1 MVNSSGSGLGDGP
14 IAIVGMACRL
24 PKASNPRE
32 FWQLLH
38 SGGSGVT
45 PVPGGRWTGLAGPDA
60 ELLRY
65 GGFVDD
71 VDRFDAEFFGI
82 SPREAA
88 VMDPQQRL
96 ALELGWEAFEDAGLV
111 PARLRGRRVGVFAGA
126 MAADYELL
134 SLRRGA
140 IGHHSLT
147 GLRTGMIPNRM
158 SYAFGFTG
166 PSLAVDTGQSSSL
179 VAVHLAAESI
189 RSGESDLA
197 LAGGIQL
204 NLAGDNA
211 VTTARFGGLSPDG
224 RCFTFDARANGY
236 VRGEG
241 GGFVVLKPLSLAL
254 EDGDDV
260 YAVLLGSAVNNEGP
274 GESFTR
280 PSAEAQEAVLRA
292 AYRRAGVDPGR
303 VQYVELHGT
312 GTKVGDPI
320 EARALGAAL
329 GEGRTT
335 PLSVGS
341 AKTNVGHLESAAGIV
356 GLVKTALA
364 VRNRRLPASLNFEQP
379 NPDIRFDEWQLRV
392 VPSAEA
398 WPEVEGPLLAGV
410 SSFGVGGT
418 NCHVVLSSPH
428 PAAPAREHTGMPSA
442 ESVVPVLVSGR
453 SQAALRDQAARLA
466 DALDAEAGL
475 AVADLAWSSALT
487 RSGFEHRAVVVTGDR
502 AEASAGLRAL
512 AAGEPDPAVVT
523 GVAAPSRGVVFVFP
537 GQGSQ
542 WPGMGRGL
550 LETSPVFRQSMLECQ
565 EALAPWVSWSL
576 IDVLTGTDGTDGAAL
591 DRVDVVQP
599 ALWAIMVSL
608 SRLWRSCGVEPDAVV
623 GHSQGEIAAAC
634 VAGAL
639 SLSDGARVVAL
650 RARALRTLAGRGGM
664 LSVDLSRDGVEE
676 WLGRYPGRVSL
687 AAVNATGSVVLAGE
701 PEALR
706 LLRDELTAQDIRARL
721 VDVDYASHSAQ
732 VDEVRAEVLEA
743 LAPIEPRPARVP
755 FFSTVDAGWLRGTEV
770 DAAYWFRNLRQ
781 TVLFDPAIAT
791 LLAEGH
797 RAFVEVSPHPVT
809 TVPIA
814 QTVDAAAVPAV
825 VTGTLRRDQDS
836 PRRFLVSLAS
846 LHAGGVELDWPRVFA
861 GLGVR
866 GRRVGLPTYAFQRE
880 RYWLEEPEIPAPI
893 AAAPA
898 ASRPAEAPREPVLA
912 VRDVVARETAAVLGL
927 RDWRRVDDRRT
938 FKDLGFDSIMMVE
951 LRDRVNRALGARLDT
966 TEIFSHPTAAQLSE
980 RVELDLG
987 LRTPDTGSAAPA
999 AAEAGDPIVI
1009 VGTACR
1015 FPGGVASPE
1024 DLWDVVATGRDVI
1037 SGFPADRGWD
1047 LAALRDGGSAT
1058 ELGGFLHDAPEFDAG
1073 FFGIS
1078 PREALAMDPQQRL
1091 LLETSWEALERA
1103 NITPASL
1110 EGTRAGVF
1118 VGAYAQGYLQRRA
1131 RTDDELAGYLLT
1143 GTSSSV
1149 MSGRVAYALGLAGPA
1164 VTVDTAC
1171 SSSLVALHLAV
1182 QSLRSGESD
1191 LALVG
1196 GVTVMSEPDI
1206 FEEFSR
1212 QGGLAPDGRCKPFA
1226 DSADGTGWSE
1236 GTGVL
1241 VVERLSTARA
1251 QGHRVLAVVR
1261 GTAINQDGASNGLTA
1276 PNGTAQQRVIRDALA
1291 RAGLSGADVD
1301 AVEAHGTGTRLGDP
1315 IEAQALLATL
1325 GQGRGE
1331 GEPVWL
1337 GSVKSNIGH
1346 TQAAAGVAGVIKMV
1360 EAMRHGVLPR
1370 SLHAERPT
1378 TRVDWDSG
1386 AVRVL
1391 TEQVRWPETG
1401 RPRRAG
1407 VSAFGISGTNA
1418 HVILEQPPAE
1428 PALAV
1433 RPEVHTPVPIVVSG
1447 QSEPALRA
1455 QAARLAAFVERAP
1468 EVAQADL
1475 AWSLVTA
1482 RSTFDH
1488 RAVVVPADRAG
1499 LLSSLAALAGGDRTG
1514 VVPGSTGRV
1523 ALVFSGQ
1530 GAQRVGMGRALAARF
1545 PVFAEA
1551 LDEVC
1556 ALLDPVLAGESALRE
1571 VMFGEAEL
1579 LDQTGYTQPAL
1590 FAWQTAWSRLLVSW
1604 GIRPDFVLGHS
1615 IGEIAAAHAAG
1626 VFSLEDACTLV
1637 AARANLMQALP
1648 AGGAMLAVS
1657 AADSEIAPLLEDYD
1671 GTVGIAAVNAGHA
1684 VVLSGD
1690 EAAVAD
1696 LGRLLGERGHKTTR
1710 LRVSHAFHSARMDPM
1725 LAEFRAAIAGISFHE
1740 PVVPLVANL
1749 TGEIAGPEVSTVDYW
1764 VRHVREPVRFAAGV
1778 ATVDGRG
1785 ARVFVE
1791 AGPASTLASMLG
1803 AELDPERASVIPAVR
1818 KDQDEVTG
1826 ALDAVAR
1833 LHALGATVDWAEV
1846 FAGLAVEGRHVAVPT
1861 YAFQRERFWPA
1872 TADSAGDVGS
1882 AGLEPVDHPLLGA
1895 GTALP
1900 DADGHV
1906 FSGRLSTATR
1916 PWLADHA
1923 ANGVV
1928 LLPGTAFVEVVIR
1941 AGDAVGCGRI
1951 DDLTLHEPL
1960 VLPEDDA
1967 VDLQVLVGGPEADGA
1982 RAVTVYS
1989 RPAGQ
1994 DDSWT
1999 RHASGTVTPTADV
2012 EAVEA
2017 GADLAW
2023 PPRNAT
2029 PVSLDGFYGSAGRSA
2044 FDYGPVFQGLQA
2056 VWTRG
2061 SEVFA
2066 EVAVPAAAR
2075 ELVPR
2080 FGLHPALLD
2089 AVLQANVFAPL
2100 APAEHGRMPFSFSG
2114 VTLHATGA
2122 TTLRV
2127 RLTATG
2133 EDLIRVDAVDPA
2145 GAPVITIESL
2155 ALRPFA
2161 PELLSRAAAAGAPET
2176 LLRLD
2181 WTAVPAPSPAAA
2193 GTWWALAGFH
2203 GEIPDGLDVAN
2214 DVAELVAA
2222 GARDVVVPVAG
2233 SGGDPEGT
2241 SSGDIAEE
2249 TRAMT
2254 AAVLDLLRSWLAQPA
2269 LAEARL
2275 VFLTRRAVGTTDAEP
2290 VEDLAAAAV
2299 WGLVRSAQ
2307 TEHPDR
2313 FTLLDHDRLLLTP
2326 ARLTTAEPQSAL
2338 RGDRTLVP
2346 RLAVASDA
2354 ELLALPADSGAV
2366 DDAPAAWRLAVS
2378 EPGTVDNLVLRAAPD
2393 LTEPLGPGQVRI
2405 AVRVAGLN
2413 FRDVL
2418 NALGMYPGDPV
2429 PLGLEVAGVVTETGP
2444 EVTELTV
2451 GDRVLGIAPGGLGP
2465 VAVADQRSLVAVPRQ
2480 WSFAQAATAPV
2491 VFLTAWHGLRDLAG
2505 LRAGES
2511 VLIHAGAGGVGMAAI
2526 RLARHLGAEVFAT
2539 ASPGKWAVLRSLGLP
2554 DDHLASSR
2562 TADFEARFSAATGG
2576 RGVDVVLNSLTGEFV
2591 DASLRLLAPGGRF
2604 VEMGKVDL
2612 RAAHEVAAAHPG
2624 VFYQA
2629 FDLMEVDLDR
2639 IHRMLAELAGL
2650 FASGALVP
2658 LPVKTWDVRRAP
2670 EAFRFVSQAK
2680 HVGKVALTI
2689 PRAPDPEGAVVIT
2702 GGTGGLGAAVARHFV
2717 ERRGARRL
2725 VLISRRGEAAPG
2737 AAELRAELAAH
2748 GAEVVIEACDVADH
2762 DRLAEVLAAARPVT
2776 AVVHTAGVVA
2786 DATVESLTPEALG
2799 RVLAPKVRGAWHLH
2813 ELTRDTD
2820 LAAFVLFSSIGGVT
2834 GAAGQANYAAAN
2846 GFLDALASLR
2856 RGEGRPAVSVAW
2868 GAWSPEAGM
2877 TAALS
2882 EVDLHRLT
2890 RSGLPPLTVEQG
2902 LALFDRALAAD
2913 RPLSVATRLD
2923 RKAVS
2928 AQPSRLFEALTTR
2941 PAARIGAATEDP
2953 ASAEAGV
2960 SMARRLAALT
2970 PADRARTLTNL
2981 VRAEVAAVLGH
2992 AVPGDLDPAQ
3002 AFKELGMDSLTS
3014 VELRNRVNKVF
3025 GIRLPATEIFNHPTT
3040 AQLADRVGGELGL
3053 RQEEAAPAVT
3063 AVRVLDDDP
3072 IVIVGMG
3079 CRFPGGADSPEDLWD
3094 LVAAGRDAISG
3105 FPADRGWDLAALRG
3119 GGSATAQGGFL
3130 HEAPDFD
3137 ADFFGISPR
3146 EALAMDPQQRLLLE
3160 VSWEALERAG
3170 IAPDSVGGTRAGVFV
3185 GAYHQ
3190 DYLRE
3195 RTPARDELGGYLLTG
3210 TTSSVLSGRIAYS
3223 LGLEGPAVTVDT
3235 ACSSSLVALHW
3246 AAQSLRSGE
3255 CDLAL
3260 VGGVTVMSTP
3270 DIFEEFSRQDGLSA
3284 DGRCKPF
3291 ADAADGT
3298 GWGEGVGVLVVE
3310 RMSAARAAEHRVLA
3324 VVRGSAVNQDG
3335 ASNGLTAP
3343 NGPSQQRVITAA
3355 LAKAGV
3361 RAAEIDAVEAHGT
3374 GTRLGDPIEAQAL
3387 LATLGQGREEDRPL
3401 WLGSVK
3407 SNIGHTQAAAGVAGI
3422 IKMVQAMAHG
3432 ILPRSLH
3439 VDEPSSRVDWTSGA
3453 VRVLTEQVAWP
3464 ETGRPRRAGVSGFGI
3479 SGTNAHVILEQAPG
3493 EPASV
3498 STVDTTRTAEAADL
3512 AETPVPVPVS
3522 GRSDSA
3528 VREQAARLVRLLERK
3543 PDLAVADL
3551 AWSLATTRSS
3561 LDHRAVV
3568 VAADRAELAPKLR
3581 ALAAGEPDPAVVTG
3595 TAATSGGVVFV
3606 FPGQGSQWTG
3616 MGRELLETA
3625 PVFREWIL
3633 KCQDALAPWVD
3644 WSLVDVLTGDSAEP
3658 ADRVDVVQPVL
3669 WAMMVSLAQLWR
3681 SFGVQPDAVVG
3692 HSQGEI
3698 AAACVAG
3705 ALSLEDGARVV
3716 ALRAQAL
3723 LEIAGQGGMLSVAL
3737 SPDEVQPW
3745 LDREEGRVS
3754 PAAINAAASVV
3765 LAGDAPALERLRE
3778 EMTEQGIRARRVE
3791 VDYASHSPA
3800 VEQVRDRVLAAL
3812 APITR
3817 RTADLKFLSTV
3828 DTSWHDGT
3836 ELDAYYWYRN
3846 LRRTVRFEP
3855 AVRKLLADG
3864 YQTFVEVSAHPVL
3877 TVPLAETIEDAGARA
3892 VVTGTLRRDRG
3903 SVRRVLTS
3911 LAAVHTAGV
3920 AIDWPRVFGTGR
3932 RRVELPTY
3940 AFQHQRFWPTSE
3952 PAEALAGW
3960 GYDVVWTPA
3969 PQPAPAQPSGVWW
3982 LVVPGGCEAAPSV
3995 TALRREL
4002 ADAGATAELVVVAPG
4017 RADRATLAARFGE
4030 PATPTG
4036 VVSFLAWPDTSVAD
4050 GAEVP
4055 RGLALTA
4062 TLLQALGDASIQAP
4076 VWVVTRGAI
4085 GVADLA
4091 EVAHPAQTAIWGWGR
4106 TAAVEYPRRWG
4117 GLIDVPADDADPG
4130 LAASVAQILR
4140 SGGGTEDQLAVRAS
4154 GIWARRLAHR
4164 DLPPADG
4171 SDWEFPAGGSVL
4183 VTGGTGALG
4192 AHVARW
4198 LATGGVPHLVLVSRR
4213 GPAAPGAAELE
4224 AELTALGARVTVVAG
4239 DAADRE
4245 AMAEVIAA
4253 IPADLPLAGVVH
4265 TAVVVDDGIIDT
4277 VTGEQRTAVFRPK
4290 VEAAVVLHELTRDL
4304 DLAMFVMFSSISATL
4319 GGVGLSTYAAA
4330 NAYLDGLAQHRR
4342 AHGLPAT
4349 SVAWGTWSGDGLAS
4363 ASAAQQNLRRFGMI
4377 TMAPDAALEAL
4388 RRVLGRGEATAVIAD
4403 VDWRQYLAV
4412 FTAARPSPLL
4422 GDLPETRQSSTDPE
4436 DTGANLALDP
4446 AVRLRTR
4453 LAGLARTDQVRI
4465 VLDLV
4470 RVQLAAILGYGD
4482 AEPIPENRAFRDLG
4496 FDSLTAVELR
4506 NILSMATGLDLPRTL
4521 VFDYPTPTDLAR
4533 HLLDELAE
4541 PEVSAPAV
4549 LVPAQPHPDDDPIV
4563 VVGMGCRFPGG
4574 VTSPE
4579 ELWDLVADGADA
4591 ISEFPA
4597 DRGWDLAGLHAGGST
4612 TRLGGF
4618 LDEVA
4623 GFDAGFFGISPREA
4637 LAMDPQQRLLLE
4649 TSWEALERA
4658 GIKPGSLRGTRTG
4671 VFVGSSIQDYI
4682 HASMQVREDL
4692 EGYLLT
4698 GSSSSVLSGRVAYLL
4713 GLEGPAIT
4721 VDTACSSSLVTL
4733 HLAAQSLLSGE
4744 CDLALAGGVTVMS
4757 TAELFLDFTRQGA
4770 LSVDGRCKAF
4780 AETADGAGF
4789 SEGVGVLAV
4798 ERLSSARAAGRRV
4811 LAVVRGSAVNQDGAS
4826 NGLTAPN
4833 GPSQQRVITA
4843 ALARAGVSA
4852 REIDAVEA
4860 HGTGTRLGDPI
4871 EAQALLATLGQDR
4884 EDGRPVWLGS
4894 VKSNIGHTQA
4904 AAGVAGIIK
4913 MVQAM
4918 RHGVLP
4924 RTLHVDEPTTH
4935 VDWAAGAVRVLTEQI
4950 PWPETGRP
4958 RRAGVSGFGISGT
4971 NAHVILEQAPGEPES
4986 VTAVT
4991 TMDTADTG
4999 EAGVPVPIV
5008 LSGQSEAAVRAQ
5020 AARLADFVDRETGVA
5035 VPDVAWSSV
5044 TTRSAFDHRAVVV
5057 AADRA
5062 EAVASLRALAAG
5074 EPGPGA
5080 VTGEARAGGGV
5091 VFVFPGQGSQWAGM
5105 GRELLATSAVFRES
5119 LRECQDALAPWV
5131 SWSLT
5136 EVLDRA
5142 DLLERVDVVQPALW
5156 AVNVS
5161 LAKLWRSHGVEPG
5174 AVIGHSQGEIAA
5186 ACVAGALSLEDGA
5199 RVVALRAQALR
5210 VLAGHGGMLSVALS
5224 QDDAREWL
5232 ARYEGQL
5239 SLAAVNAPGSVVVA
5253 GDTAALAHLQEELTR
5268 QDIRARRIEVDYA
5281 SHSPEVEQVR
5291 VQVLEKLAPI
5301 TPRPA
5306 EVKFFS
5312 TVDEKW
5318 LDGTELDADY
5328 WYRNLRR
5335 TVRFEPA
5342 VRALLADGYRAFV
5355 EVSSH
5360 PVTTV
5365 PLTET
5370 ADAAGTP
5377 VVVTG
5382 TLRRDQGSPRRFLTS
5397 LAGLF
5402 AAGTELDWA
5411 AVFAGLGTGGKPVD
5425 LPTYAFQH
5433 QRYWPELT
5441 VRSVA
5446 GSPVEDL
5453 VLTLDW
5459 ITAPEPAGAEA
5470 GTWWLLGDHDGAS
5483 DLPAEPGISRVVD
5496 DLGELGKLLAAGDRA
5511 PDALLV
5517 PVRGPAGDL
5526 TTAVE
5531 ALTVEV
5537 LVLLQQWLAEP
5548 EFAGTRLVFL
5558 TRDAVSAEAAPDP
5571 AAAAIWGL
5579 VKSAQ
5584 AEHPDRFTLVDH
5596 DRHPLSGESL
5606 AAALATGEPQ
5616 VAIRDGRVTVPRLAP
5631 AAEPDSPAP
5640 VRWDR
5645 GTVVITGGT
5654 GGLGAALARHLVA
5667 SGRVTRLLLLNRRGL
5682 DAPGAEQL
5690 RAELIDLGA
5699 EVTIA
5704 ACDLADRA
5712 RLAEALD
5719 AVRPVSAVVHTAVQV
5734 ADGTI
5739 ESLTPEAVGRVFEA
5753 KVRGAWHLHELT
5765 RGDDL
5770 AAFVLFS
5777 AMAGVMGTPGQGNYA
5792 AANMFLDALARHRR
5806 AAGLPAV
5813 SMDWGTWTSDVGL
5826 ASALSETDLRR
5837 LARTGFP
5844 AMGIDDGL
5852 ALFDRAMT
5860 VDGPV
5865 VAPARVD
5872 RVAAAAQ
5879 PSRMLENLVVRRPE
5893 PGDTAAE
5900 PEAGPRLAERL
5911 TAMTPTDRVRTMTDL
5926 VRGQVAAVLGHAT
5939 PDDVQPT
5946 QAFKD
5951 IGMDSLTSV
5960 ELRNRLNEAT
5970 GLRLPTTIAFDN
5982 PNPEV
5987 LAGHL
5992 VGELIGT
5999 TAVAVAVTGSVT
6011 TRLDALE
6018 TTFLTIA
6025 LDTSA
6030 RPMLRKRLRALL
6042 GRIDDDTTTT
6052 ETPVS
6057 TVDTAT
6063 DEDLFAMLDD
6073 QLGQ

>member
-1 MVNSSGSGLGDGP
+1 MVNSSGPDVEDDP

-24 PKASNPRE
+24 PKAPDLRS
-32 FWQLLH
+32 FWQLLR

-45 PVPGGRWTGLAGPDA
+45 PVPDGRWTDVA
-60 ELLRY
+60 ELDAGLLRH

-88 VMDPQQRL
+88 AVDPQQRM
-96 ALELGWEAFEDAGLV
+96 ALELGWEALEDAGIV
-111 PARLRGRRVGVFAGA
+111 PAGLREHRVGVFAGA
-126 MAADYELL
+126 MASDYELL
-134 SLRRGA
+134 SLRRGLAA
-140 IGHHSLT
+140 ISHHSLT
-147 GLRTGMIPNRM
+147 GLRNGMIPNRM

-189 RSGESDLA
+189 RSGESELA

-211 VTTARFGGLSPDG
+211 VTAARFGGLSPDG
-224 RCFTFDARANGY
+224 RCYTFDARANGY

-241 GGFVVLKPLSLAL
+241 GGFVVLKPLSRALA
-254 EDGDDV
+254 DGDDV
-260 YAVLLGSAVNNEGP
+260 YAVVLGSAVNNEGP

-280 PSAEAQEAVLRA
+280 PSSEAQEALLRA
-292 AYRRAGVDPGR
+292 AYRRAGVDPRR

-312 GTKVGDPI
+312 GTKVGDPV

-335 PLSVGS
+335 PLRVGS

-356 GLVKTALA
+356 GLLKTALA
-364 VRNRRLPASLNFEQP
+364 VRNRQLPASLNFEQP
-379 NPDIRFDEWQLRV
+379 NPDIRFDDWHLRV
-392 VPSAEA
+392 VRSAEA
-398 WPEVEGPLLAGV
+398 WPEAGGTLLAGV

-418 NCHVVLSSPH
+418 NCHVVLSSPSPV
-428 PAAPAREHTGMPSA
+428 PAEPAETLTPDA
-442 ESVVPVLVSGR
+442 VVPVVVSGR
-453 SQAALRDQAARLA
+453 SQPALRDQAARLA
-466 DALDAEAGL
+466 DALDRDPDL

-487 RSGFEHRAVVVTGDR
+487 RSGFDHRAAVVAGDR
-502 AEASAGLRAL
+502 AEVLAGLRAL

-523 GVAAPSRGVVFVFP
+523 GSAAPSGGVVFVFP

-542 WPGMGRGL
+542 WVGMGRGL
-550 LETSPVFRQSMLECQ
+550 LETSPVFRQAMLECQ

-576 IDVLTGTDGTDGAAL
+576 IDVLAGADGAAL

-608 SRLWRSCGVEPDAVV
+608 ARLWRSCGVEPDAVV

-650 RARALRTLAGRGGM
+650 RARALRALAGRGGM
-664 LSVDLSRDGVEE
+664 LSVGLSRDDFEE
-676 WLGRYPGRVSL
+676 WLSRYAGQVAL
-687 AAVNATGSVVLAGE
+687 AAVNATGSVVVAGD
-701 PEALR
+701 PGALR
-706 LLRDELTAQDIRARL
+706 RLQAELIGRDIRARL
-721 VDVDYASHSAQ
+721 IDVDYASHSAQ
-732 VDEVRAEVLEA
+732 VDEVRSEVLEA
-743 LAPIEPRPARVP
+743 LAPIEPRPAQVP
-755 FFSTVDAGWLRGTEV
+755 FFSTVEAGWLRGTEL
-770 DAAYWFRNLRQ
+770 DAGYWFRNLRQ
-781 TVLFDPAIAT
+781 AVLFAPAVTT

-814 QTVDAAAVPAV
+814 ETVDAAEVPAAV

-836 PRRFLVSLAS
+836 PRRFLMSLATLS
-846 LHAGGVELDWPRVFA
+846 TGGVELDWPQVFA

-866 GRRVGLPTYAFQRE
+866 GRRVGLPSYAFQRE
-880 RYWLEEPEIPAPI
+880 RHWLDEVENP
-893 AAAPA
+893 AAAPVA
-898 ASRPAEAPREPVLA
+898 AAPSVSSSSQPPREPAMA
-912 VRDVVARETAAVLGL
+912 VRDVVARETAAVLGH
-927 RDWRRVDDRRT
+927 RDWRQVDDRRT

-951 LRDRVNRALGARLDT
+951 LRDRVNRALGSRLDT

-987 LRTPDTGSAAPA
+987 LRTG
-999 AAEAGDPIVI
+999 EAGPTRPMAADDDPIVI

-1037 SGFPADRGWD
+1037 SGFPTDRGWD

-1058 ELGGFLHDAPEFDAG
+1058 QLGGFLHDAPQFDAG

-1110 EGTRAGVF
+1110 KGTRAGVF
-1118 VGAYAQGYLQRRA
+1118 VGAYPQGYLQERT

-1149 MSGRVAYALGLAGPA
+1149 LSGRIAYTLGLAGPA

-1182 QSLRSGESD
+1182 QSLRTGESD

-1196 GVTVMSEPDI
+1196 GVTVMSAPDI

-1212 QGGLAPDGRCKPFA
+1212 QGGLAPDGRCKPFG
-1226 DSADGTGWSE
+1226 DTADGTGWSE
-1236 GTGVL
+1236 GAGVL

-1251 QGHRVLAVVR
+1251 RGHRVLSVVR
-1261 GTAINQDGASNGLTA
+1261 GSAVNQDGASNGLTA
-1276 PNGTAQQRVIRDALA
+1276 PNGAAQQRVIRDALSH
-1291 RAGLSGADVD
+1291 AGLSAAEVD

-1325 GQGRGE
+1325 GQDRGE

-1370 SLHAERPT
+1370 SLHADRPT
-1378 TRVDWDSG
+1378 TRVDWRSG

-1391 TEQVRWPETG
+1391 TEQVPWPETG

-1418 HVILEQPPAE
+1418 HVIVEQAPAE
-1428 PALAV
+1428 RAAVV
-1433 RPEVHTPVPIVVSG
+1433 RPGVDVPVPIVVSG
-1447 QSEPALRA
+1447 QSEPALRE
-1455 QAARLAAFVERAP
+1455 QAARLAAFVGDTP
-1468 EVAQADL
+1468 EVSQADL
-1475 AWSLVTA
+1475 AWTLATA
-1482 RSTFDH
+1482 RSTFDR
-1488 RAVVVPADRAG
+1488 RAVFVPADRAE
-1499 LLSSLAALAGGDRTG
+1499 LASSLRALAEGDEAG
-1514 VVPGSTGRV
+1514 VVAGNGGRL

-1530 GAQRVGMGRALAARF
+1530 GAQRIGMGRALSARF

-1556 ALLDPVLAGESALRE
+1556 ALLDPVLAGEKPLRD
-1571 VMFGEAEL
+1571 VMFADAGL

-1590 FAWQTAWSRLLVSW
+1590 FAWQTAWLRLLRSW
-1604 GIRPDFVLGHS
+1604 GIRPDFLMGHS
-1615 IGEIAAAHAAG
+1615 IGEISAAHAAG
-1626 VFSLEDACTLV
+1626 VFSLEDACVLV

-1648 AGGAMLAVS
+1648 SGGAMLAVN
-1657 AADSEIAPLLEDYD
+1657 AAESDLLPLLENH
-1671 GTVGIAAVNAGHA
+1671 GGAVGIAAVNAGHA

-1690 EAAVAD
+1690 EDAVAD
-1696 LGRLLGERGHKTTR
+1696 LGRVLGEQGYKTTR

-1725 LAEFRAAIAGISFHE
+1725 LAEFRAAIGGIEFHE
-1740 PVVPLVANL
+1740 PVVPLISNL
-1749 TGEIAGPEVSTVDYW
+1749 TGEPAGAEVATVDYW
-1764 VRHVREPVRFAAGV
+1764 VRHVREPVRFADGV
-1778 ATVDGRG
+1778 STLDGRG
-1785 ARVFVE
+1785 AGVFVE
-1791 AGPASTLASMLG
+1791 AGPASTLSSMIG
-1803 AELDPERASVIPAVR
+1803 AELEAERTTVIPAVR

-1826 ALDAVAR
+1826 AVAAVGR
-1833 LHALGATVDWAEV
+1833 LHAVGAFVDWAAV
-1846 FAGLAVEGRHVAVPT
+1846 FAGLGVEGRKVALPT

-1872 TADSAGDVGS
+1872 ATVSTEGVAA
-1882 AGLEPVDHPLLGA
+1882 AGLDAVDHPLLGA
-1895 GTALP
+1895 AAPLP
-1900 DADGHV
+1900 GADGYV
-1906 FSGRLSTATR
+1906 FSGRLSVATQ

-1923 ANGVV
+1923 ADGTVIV
-1928 LLPGTAFVEVVIR
+1928 PGAAFVEVVIR

-1951 DDLTLHEPL
+1951 DDLTLHQPL
-1960 VLPEDDA
+1960 VLPGQDA
-1967 VDLQVLVGGPEADGA
+1967 VDLQVLVDGPEADGG
-1982 RAVTVYS
+1982 RRPVTVYS

-1994 DDSWT
+1994 DRPWT
-1999 RHASGTVTPTADV
+1999 RQASGTVTPAT
-2012 EAVEA
+2012 
-2017 GADLAW
+2017 GAEPTGDLSW
-2023 PPRNAT
+2023 PPRDAV
-2029 PVSLDGFYGSAGRSA
+2029 PVSLDGFYDRTGGSA
-2044 FDYGPVFQGLQA
+2044 FEYGPMFQGLRA
-2056 VWTRG
+2056 VWTCG
-2061 SEVFA
+2061 NEVFA
-2066 EVAVPAAAR
+2066 EVTVPAAAR
-2075 ELVPR
+2075 ELVNR

-2089 AVLQANVFAPL
+2089 AALQANVFAPL
-2100 APAEHGRMPFSFSG
+2100 TPAEHGRMPFSFSG
-2114 VTLHATGA
+2114 VALHATGA

-2133 EDLIRVDAVDPA
+2133 ADTVRIEAVDPA
-2145 GAPVITIESL
+2145 GSPVIVLDSVV
-2155 ALRPFA
+2155 LRPFV
-2161 PELLSRAAAAGAPET
+2161 PELLTRAAVQGAPET
-2176 LLRLD
+2176 LLRLE
-2181 WTAVPAPSPAAA
+2181 WTPAPEATDSTPA
-2193 GTWWALAGFH
+2193 TWHALDGYH
-2203 GEIPDGLDVAN
+2203 GEIPAGLEVAGSL
-2214 DVAELVAA
+2214 AELA
-2222 GARDVVVPVAG
+2222 GAQNVVVPVGGA
-2233 SGGDPEGT
+2233 GGDVVEE
-2241 SSGDIAEE
+2241 AE
-2249 TRAMT
+2249 AMT
-2254 AAVLDLLRSWLAQPA
+2254 VAVLNLLQAWLARSEPA
-2269 LAEARL
+2269 ETRL
-2275 VFLTRRAVGTTDAEP
+2275 VFLTRNAVGTKETEP
-2290 VEDLAAAAV
+2290 VKDLVAAAV

-2307 TEHPDR
+2307 TEHPGR
-2313 FTLLDHDRLLLTP
+2313 FTLLDHDHRPVTAAQL
-2326 ARLTTAEPQSAL
+2326 ATAEPQIAL
-2338 RGDRTLVP
+2338 RDGQALVP
-2346 RLAVASDA
+2346 RLSVPSGDEVLAVPEDA
-2354 ELLALPADSGAV
+2354 
-2366 DDAPAAWRLAVS
+2366 DDTWRLEVS
-2378 EPGTVDNLVLRAAPD
+2378 EQGTADNLVLRAAPD
-2393 LTEPLGPGQVRI
+2393 LAEPLNPGQVRI
-2405 AVRVAGLN
+2405 AVRVSGLN

-2429 PLGLEVAGVVTETGP
+2429 PLGLEVAGVVTEVGP
-2444 EVTELTV
+2444 DVAGLKA
-2451 GDRVLGIAPGGLGP
+2451 GDRVLGIATGAFGP
-2465 VAVADQRSLVAVPRQ
+2465 VAVADERSLVVMPRQ

-2511 VLIHAGAGGVGMAAI
+2511 VLVHAGAGGVGMAAI

-2539 ASPGKWAVLRSLGLP
+2539 AAPGKWDVLRSLGLP

-2562 TADFEARFSAATGG
+2562 TVDFEEQFSAATRG

-2604 VEMGKVDL
+2604 VEMGKADL
-2612 RAAHEVAAAHPG
+2612 RAAPEIAAAHPS

-2639 IHRMLAELAGL
+2639 IHRMLVELSGL
-2650 FASGALVP
+2650 FATGALTP
-2658 LPVKTWDVRRAP
+2658 LPVTTWDVRRAR
-2670 EAFRFVSQAK
+2670 EAFQFVSQAK

-2689 PRAPDPEGAVVIT
+2689 PRPPDPQGAVVIT
-2702 GGTGGLGAAVARHFV
+2702 GGTGGLGAVLARHLA
-2717 ERRGARRL
+2717 ETRGVRRL
-2725 VLISRRGEAAPG
+2725 VLVSRRGESAPG
-2737 AAELRAELAAH
+2737 AAELRTELTEL
-2748 GAEVVIEACDVADH
+2748 GAEVTIAKCDVADR
-2762 DRLAEVLAAARPVT
+2762 DRLAEVLAAAQPVT
-2776 AVVHTAGVVA
+2776 SVLHTAGVVA
-2786 DATVESLTPEALG
+2786 DATVESLSPEAIG
-2799 RVLAPKVRGAWHLH
+2799 RVLAPKVRGAWNLH

-2820 LAAFVLFSSIGGVT
+2820 LAEFVVFSSVGGVT

-2846 GFLDALASLR
+2846 VFLDALASLR
-2856 RGEGRPAVSVAW
+2856 RGQGRPAVSVAW
-2868 GAWSPEAGM
+2868 GAWSPEVGM
-2877 TAALS
+2877 TGALS
-2882 EVDLHRLT
+2882 EVDLDRLT
-2890 RSGLPPLTVEQG
+2890 RSGLPPMTVEQG
-2902 LALFDRALAAD
+2902 LGLFDRAVAAD
-2913 RPLSVATRLD
+2913 RPMLVATRLD
-2923 RKAVS
+2923 REAVS
-2928 AQPSRLFEALTTR
+2928 ARSSRLFDALTARR
-2941 PAARIGAATEDP
+2941 PARIGAATDTSE
-2953 ASAEAGV
+2953 ASV
-2960 SMARRLAALT
+2960 VRRLSAMT
-2970 PADRARTLTNL
+2970 PIDRTRAVTDL
-2981 VRAEVAAVLGH
+2981 VRTQVAAVLGH
-2992 AVPGDLDPAQ
+2992 AAPNDIDPAQ
-3002 AFKELGMDSLTS
+3002 AFKDLGLDSLTS

-3025 GIRLPATEIFNHPTT
+3025 GTRLPATEIFNHPTT
-3040 AQLADRVGGELGL
+3040 AQLSDRIGIELGL
-3053 RQEEAAPAVT
+3053 LREK
-3063 AVRVLDDDP
+3063 AVRAPVASAVVPDDDP

-3079 CRFPGGADSPEDLWD
+3079 CRFPGGVVSPEDLWD
-3094 LVAAGRDAISG
+3094 LVASGRDAISD

-3119 GGSATAQGGFL
+3119 GGSATQQGGFL
-3130 HEAPDFD
+3130 HEAPEFD

-3160 VSWEALERAG
+3160 VSWEALERTG
-3170 IAPDSVGGTRAGVFV
+3170 IAPASVGGTRTGVFV

-3195 RTPARDELGGYLLTG
+3195 RTAARDELGGYLLTG

-3246 AAQSLRSGE
+3246 AMQSLRSGE
-3255 CDLAL
+3255 CELAL

-3291 ADAADGT
+3291 AESADGT

-3310 RMSAARAAEHRVLA
+3310 RMSAARVSGHRVLA

-3343 NGPSQQRVITAA
+3343 NGPSQQRVIEAA
-3355 LAKAGV
+3355 LTRAGV
-3361 RAAEIDAVEAHGT
+3361 RPTEIDAVEAHGT

-3387 LATLGQGREEDRPL
+3387 LATLGQGREDGRPL

-3422 IKMVQAMAHG
+3422 IKMVQAMEHG
-3432 ILPRSLH
+3432 VLPRSLH
-3439 VDEPSSRVDWTSGA
+3439 ADEPSTHVDWTSGA
-3453 VRVLTEQVAWP
+3453 VRVLTEQVPWP

-3479 SGTNAHVILEQAPG
+3479 SGTNAHVILEQAPAAA
-3493 EPASV
+3493 EPPT
-3498 STVDTTRTAEAADL
+3498 TVDT
-3512 AETPVPVPVS
+3512 ETPVPVLVS
-3522 GRSDSA
+3522 GRSGPALRD
-3528 VREQAARLVRLLERK
+3528 QAARLVSLLDGA
-3543 PDLAVADL
+3543 PAPAVADL

-3561 LDHRAVV
+3561 FDHRAVV

-3595 TAATSGGVVFV
+3595 VAANSGGLVFV
-3606 FPGQGSQWTG
+3606 FPGQGSQWAG
-3616 MGRELLETA
+3616 MGRELLATSA
-3625 PVFREWIL
+3625 AFREWIL
-3633 KCQDALAPWVD
+3633 KCEDALAPWVT
-3644 WSLVDVLTGDSAEP
+3644 WSLTDVLTGDSTEP

-3669 WAMMVSLAQLWR
+3669 WAVMVSLAGLWR
-3681 SFGVQPDAVVG
+3681 SCGIHPEAVVG

-3716 ALRAQAL
+3716 ALRSQVL
-3723 LEIAGQGGMLSVAL
+3723 REITGRGGMLSVAL
-3737 SPDEVQPW
+3737 SPEEVKGW

-3754 PAAINAAASVV
+3754 LAAINAARSVV
-3765 LAGDAPALERLRE
+3765 LAGDATALERLRS
-3778 EMTEQGIRARRVE
+3778 EMIDQGIRARRVE
-3791 VDYASHSPA
+3791 VDYASHSPH
-3800 VEQVRDRVLAAL
+3800 VEQVRERVLEAL
-3812 APITR
+3812 APITP
-3817 RTADLKFLSTV
+3817 RTTDVKFLSGV
-3828 DTSWHDGT
+3828 DSCWYDGP
-3836 ELDAYYWYRN
+3836 ELDAGYWYRN

-3855 AVRKLLADG
+3855 AIRKLLANG
-3864 YQTFVEVSAHPVL
+3864 YQAFVETSAHPVL
-3877 TVPLAETIEDAGARA
+3877 TVPLAEIVEDAGAHA
-3892 VVTGTLRRDRG
+3892 VVTGTLRRDQG
-3903 SVRRVLTS
+3903 SWRRMLTS
-3911 LAAVHTAGV
+3911 VATLHTAGV
-3920 AIDWPRVFGTGR
+3920 QVDWPRVFGTAG

-3940 AFQHQRFWPTSE
+3940 AFQHQRFWPTSA
-3952 PAEALAGW
+3952 PADALTGW

-3969 PQPAPAQPSGVWW
+3969 PQPASTPPPGSWW
-3982 LVVPGGCEAAPSV
+3982 LVVPAGSEESPSISG
-3995 TALRREL
+3995 LRREL
-4002 ADAGATAELVVVAPG
+4002 AAAGATADVVLVSPEQTE
-4017 RADRATLAARFGE
+4017 RAALTARFGDL
-4030 PATPTG
+4030 PAPTG
-4036 VVSFLAWPDTSVAD
+4036 VVSFLAWTETPVEEGS
-4050 GAEVP
+4050 EVP
-4055 RGLALTA
+4055 LGMALTA

-4076 VWVVTRGAI
+4076 LWAVTRGAVS
-4085 GVADLA
+4085 VADLA
-4091 EVAHPAQTAIWGWGR
+4091 EVSRPAQTAIWGWGR
-4106 TAAVEYPRRWG
+4106 AAAVEYPRRWG
-4117 GLIDVPADDADPG
+4117 GLIDVPADDADET
-4130 LAASVAQILR
+4130 AAARLAQILM
-4140 SGGGTEDQLAVRAS
+4140 SGGGAEDQLAVRPS
-4154 GIWARRLAHR
+4154 GIWARRLAR
-4164 DLPPADG
+4164 RALTPAD
-4171 SDWEFPAGGSVL
+4171 SPEWEMPAEGTVL

-4192 AHVARW
+4192 GHVARW
-4198 LATGGVPHLVLVSRR
+4198 LATGGVPHLVLVSRQ
-4213 GPAAPGAAELE
+4213 GPDAPGAAELE
-4224 AELTALGARVTVVAG
+4224 AELTGLGARVTIVAR

-4245 AMAEVIAA
+4245 AMAAVIAA
-4253 IPADLPLAGVVH
+4253 IPAEYPLAGVVH

-4277 VTGEQRTAVFRPK
+4277 VTGEQRATVYRPK
-4290 VEAAVVLHELTRDL
+4290 VDAAVVLHELTQDL
-4304 DLAMFVMFSSISATL
+4304 DLGMFVLFSSISATL

-4330 NAYLDGLAQHRR
+4330 NAYLDGLAQYRR
-4342 AHGLPAT
+4342 ARGLTAT

-4377 TMAPDAALEAL
+4377 TMAPEPALNGL
-4388 RRVLGRGEATAVIAD
+4388 RRVLERGDATAVIAD
-4403 VDWRQYLAV
+4403 VDWQQYLAV
-4412 FTAARPSPLL
+4412 FTAARPSALL
-4422 GDLPETRQSSTDPE
+4422 GDLPETRQSTTDSG

-4446 AVRLRTR
+4446 SVRLRTR
-4453 LAGLARTDQVRI
+4453 LAGLAHADQVRV
-4465 VLDLV
+4465 VLDVV

-4482 AEPIPENRAFRDLG
+4482 SDPIPENRAFRDLG

-4521 VFDYPTPTDLAR
+4521 VFDYPTPADLAR
-4533 HLLDELAE
+4533 HLLDELSETDAE
-4541 PEVSAPAV
+4541 GPV
-4549 LVPAQPHPDDDPIV
+4549 VPAAASVHSDDPIV

-4574 VTSPE
+4574 VSSPE
-4579 ELWDLVADGADA
+4579 DLWELVVSGGDA
-4591 ISEFPA
+4591 IVEFPA
-4597 DRGWDLAGLHAGGST
+4597 DRGWDLAGLRAGGST
-4612 TRLGGF
+4612 THLGGF
-4618 LDEVA
+4618 LDDVA
-4623 GFDAGFFGISPREA
+4623 EFDAGFFGISPREA

-4682 HASMQVREDL
+4682 HASMQVRDDL

-4770 LSVDGRCKAF
+4770 LSADGRCKAF

-4833 GPSQQRVITA
+4833 GPSQQRVIAA

-4852 REIDAVEA
+4852 NEIDAVEA

-4884 EDGRPVWLGS
+4884 ADGRPLWLGS

-4918 RHGVLP
+4918 SHGVLP

-4935 VDWAAGAVRVLTEQI
+4935 VDWDAGAVRVLTEQM

-4971 NAHVILEQAPGEPES
+4971 NAHVVLEQAPGQPAVVPAES
-4986 VTAVT
+4986 TA
-4991 TMDTADTG
+4991 
-4999 EAGVPVPIV
+4999 PVPLV
-5008 LSGQSEAAVRAQ
+5008 LSGQSAAAVRAQ
-5020 AARLADFVDRETGVA
+5020 AARLAEFVDRDAAV
-5035 VPDVAWSSV
+5035 VPDVAWSSA
-5044 TTRSAFDHRAVVV
+5044 TTRSAFEHRAVVV
-5057 AADRA
+5057 AADRG
-5062 EAVASLRALAAG
+5062 EALMNLRALAAG
-5074 EPGPGA
+5074 EPGPA
-5080 VTGEARAGGGV
+5080 VVTGAARASGGV

-5105 GRELLATSAVFRES
+5105 GRELLETSAVFRAS
-5119 LRECQDALAPWV
+5119 IQDCQDALAPWV

-5142 DLLERVDVVQPALW
+5142 DLLEQVDVVQPALW
-5156 AVNVS
+5156 AMNVS
-5161 LAKLWRSHGVEPG
+5161 LAKVWRAHGVEPG

-5199 RVVALRAQALR
+5199 RVVALRARALR
-5210 VLAGHGGMLSVALS
+5210 VLAGQGGMLSVALS
-5224 QDDAREWL
+5224 QDDVQGWL
-5232 ARYEGQL
+5232 ARYDGRL
-5239 SLAAVNAPGSVVVA
+5239 TLAAVNAPTSVVVA
-5253 GDTAALAHLQEELTR
+5253 GDAAALTDLKNDLTSH
-5268 QDIRARRIEVDYA
+5268 DIRARRIEVDYA
-5281 SHSPEVEQVR
+5281 SHSPEVERVR
-5291 VQVLEKLAPI
+5291 DQVLEKLAPI
-5301 TPRPA
+5301 SPRPA

-5318 LDGTELDADY
+5318 LTGTELDAGY

-5370 ADAAGTP
+5370 AETAGTP
-5377 VVVTG
+5377 AVVTG
-5382 TLRRDQGSPRRFLTS
+5382 TLRREQGSPQRFLTS
-5397 LAGLF
+5397 LAGLY
-5402 AAGTELDWA
+5402 TEGIDLDWA
-5411 AVFAGLGTGGKPVD
+5411 AVFAGIGAGGNPVD
-5425 LPTYAFQH
+5425 LPTYAFQR
-5433 QRYWPELT
+5433 QRYWPEIA
-5441 VRSVA
+5441 VRSA
-5446 GSPVEDL
+5446 PGSPVEDL

-5459 ITAPEPAGAEA
+5459 TTEPAPASAGA
-5470 GTWWLLGDHDGAS
+5470 GIWWLLDDHRLGAS
-5483 DLPAEPGISRVVD
+5483 DLPAELGVSRVVD
-5496 DLGELGKLLAAGDRA
+5496 DLVEVGKLLDTGDRV

-5517 PVRGPAGDL
+5517 PVGGADGAV
-5526 TTAVE
+5526 TAAVEDRTVE
-5531 ALTVEV
+5531 ALG
-5537 LVLLQQWLAEP
+5537 LLQRWLAKP
-5548 EFAGTRLVFL
+5548 EFAETRLVFL
-5558 TRDAVSAEAAPDP
+5558 TRDAVSSEATADLAG
-5571 AAAAIWGL
+5571 AAVWGL

-5596 DRHPLSGESL
+5596 DRRPLSAGLL
-5606 AAALATGEPQ
+5606 AEALATGEPQ
-5616 VAIRDGRVTVPRLAP
+5616 VAIRDHRVTVPRLAP
-5631 AAEPDSPAP
+5631 AAEPESPAP
-5640 VRWDR
+5640 VSWDQ

-5654 GGLGAALARHLVA
+5654 GGLGAALARHLA
-5667 SGRVTRLLLLNRRGL
+5667 AGGQATRLLLVNRRGL
-5682 DAPGAEQL
+5682 DAPGAP
-5690 RAELIDLGA
+5690 ELLADLTELGA

-5712 RLAEALD
+5712 RVAEALD
-5719 AVRPVSAVVHTAVQV
+5719 AVRPIAAVVHTAVTV

-5765 RGDDL
+5765 RDDDL

-5777 AMAGVMGTPGQGNYA
+5777 AMAGVLGTPGQGNYA
-5792 AANMFLDALARHRR
+5792 AANTVLDALARQRR

-5813 SMDWGTWTSDVGL
+5813 SMDWGTWSSDVGL

-5844 AMGIDDGL
+5844 AMSIDAGL
-5852 ALFDRAMT
+5852 ALFDRAVT
-5860 VDGPV
+5860 VEEAV

-5879 PSRMLENLVVRRPE
+5879 PSRLLENLVVRR
-5893 PGDTAAE
+5893 AE
-5900 PEAGPRLAERL
+5900 PASAPAETDAGPRLAERL
-5911 TAMTPTDRVRTMTDL
+5911 AGMTPADRVRTMTDL
-5926 VRGQVAAVLGHAT
+5926 VRGQVAAVLGHAN

-5999 TAVAVAVTGSVT
+5999 TAVAVEVTGSLT

-6018 TTFLTIA
+6018 TTVLTVA
-6025 LDTSA
+6025 LDPSA
-6030 RPMLRKRLRALL
+6030 HPMLRKRLRALL
-6042 GRIDDDTTTT
+6042 GRIGDDTTTT
-6052 ETPVS
+6052 TTPAS
-6057 TVDTAT
+6057 TVDTAS